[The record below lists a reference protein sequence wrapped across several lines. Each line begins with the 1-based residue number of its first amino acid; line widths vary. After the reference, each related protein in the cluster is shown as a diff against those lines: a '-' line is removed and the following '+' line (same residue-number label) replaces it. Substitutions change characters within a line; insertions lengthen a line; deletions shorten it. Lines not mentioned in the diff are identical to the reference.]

1 MGTENEAYLDAA
13 SDEDEEAVREE
24 VRNREDE
31 YGKEL
36 SKPADEGEM
45 KANRSR
51 MNDNGD
57 KTAKYAVLWHGRDA
71 NGRIFHHISHTYAM
85 FADAREHA
93 MRDYALAKH
102 GIALD
107 DDESWQTFKQEH
119 ALELNLLDLDLCRD
133 MKANYEEGGE
143 VGEIV
148 ILEIGD

>member
-1 MGTENEAYLDAA
+1 MGTANEAYLDAA

-57 KTAKYAVLWHGRDA
+57 KTAKYAVLWHGRDV
-71 NGRIFHHISHTYAM
+71 NGAHLPSYLAYVRNVRGCAG
-85 FADAREHA
+85 AR
-93 MRDYALAKH
+93 
-102 GIALD
+102 
-107 DDESWQTFKQEH
+107 DER
-119 ALELNLLDLDLCRD
+119 LCAC
-133 MKANYEEGGE
+133 KARHRAR
-143 VGEIV
+143 
-148 ILEIGD
+148 